1 VKCLG
6 LQEIEMRQTGKATR
20 FLGVYQVK
28 RNVFRVRVS
37 RLDPR
42 KGVEKN
48 TERLFKGVSIQEAV
62 QKRNE
67 LVEELSRAEGVGEG
81 TRIRVGVYAKSWLD
95 TKLAT
100 LSPNTA
106 ERYVDALENHILSR
120 LGGLG
125 EFYFDSLKRMDVQEW
140 INKEVAAGYAPGT
153 VRGWFTI
160 LRTLVRDA
168 VADLGIAPDPTHRV
182 TLPEEPEH
190 SEPNALTPDELSRFL
205 GVVKANKRYRR
216 NYGLTVVLAFTGL
229 RFCHASALKWEDIDF
244 ENGIIR
250 VVRRQ
255 VRGHVG
261 PVSRRKRAPAELP
274 LPSAIAE
281 VLKEHRRWLIETQ
294 NPGLQEGWV
303 FPSLRGTLKTPS
315 SLTKTWEGCLKAIGL
330 KVRFTVHGLRRTFN
344 DLTRRA
350 GADGLVTRALTGHV
364 TEAMTA
370 HYSTVGLDEKREAVA
385 GVVRLVS
392 LAETV
397 DRTVD
402 GGRN

>member
-1 VKCLG
+1 
-6 LQEIEMRQTGKATR
+6 MRQTGKATR

-42 KGVEKN
+42 KGVAKN

-62 QKRNE
+62 RKRNE
-67 LVEELSRAEGVGEG
+67 LVEELSRADGVGAG
-81 TRIRVGVYAKSWLD
+81 ARIRVGDYAKSWLD

-106 ERYVDALENHILSR
+106 ERYVDALESHILSR
-120 LGGLG
+120 SGGLG

-182 TLPEEPEH
+182 TLPEEAEH

-205 GVVKANKRYRR
+205 AAVKANKRYRR

-281 VLKEHRRWLIETQ
+281 VLKEHRRRLIETQ
-294 NPGLQEGWV
+294 NSGLQEGWV
-303 FPSLRGTLKTPS
+303 FPSLRGTLRTPS

-330 KVRFTVHGLRRTFN
+330 KGRFTVHGLRRTFN

>member
-1 VKCLG
+1 
-6 LQEIEMRQTGKATR
+6 MRQTGKATR

-67 LVEELSRAEGVGEG
+67 LVEELSRADGVGAG
-81 TRIRVGVYAKSWLD
+81 ARIRVGDYAKSWLD

-106 ERYVDALENHILSR
+106 ERYVDALEKHILSR
-120 LGGLG
+120 SGGLG

-153 VRGWFTI
+153 VRGWFAI

-182 TLPEEPEH
+182 TLPEESEH
-190 SEPNALTPDELSRFL
+190 SEPNALTPDGLSRFL
-205 GVVKANKRYRR
+205 AAVKANKRYRR

-255 VRGHVG
+255 VRGHIG

-330 KVRFTVHGLRRTFN
+330 KERFTVHGLRRTFN

-364 TEAMTA
+364 TESMTA

-385 GVVRLVS
+385 VVVRLVS
-392 LAETV
+392 LSETV
-397 DRTVD
+397 DRSVD